1 MTIWTPNLRGREGPL
16 YRILADALGA
26 DIEEGRLAAGTRL
39 PTHREL
45 AEKVGVT
52 VGTVTRAYAEA
63 ERRGLIGGEVGRGTF
78 VRHRDTPRQLPQ
90 PAQDAGDDTLID
102 LGLNWPATP
111 SGDPAGA
118 ALKKSLEALQRSTHL
133 SELLDYQPHAGH
145 PEHREAGAEW
155 MSRFGLDVEPS
166 RIMVC
171 SGGQHAMEVALSTLT
186 RPGDTVLCESLTYPG
201 LKVLA
206 NRLHLRLH
214 GVAMDEQGLLPD
226 ALETAC
232 RTGAKVLFCLPNL
245 QNPTGA
251 VMPEERRRRI
261 ATVAR
266 RHGLAVVED
275 DAYGLLL
282 DKRPPPLCALL
293 PESGWFIAG
302 VSKLLAPGLRIGYLA
317 APGGPSTERLAEE
330 AALAA
335 RMTPA
340 LTADITARWVR
351 DGTAD
356 ELVVRRRREA
366 HERLE
371 LAKDVLGDLMPRQGR
386 ATTYH
391 LWLKLPA
398 PWRAEAFTS
407 QARRRGVLVIPAE
420 LFTVGPA
427 TAPAAVRVCLGAPR
441 TRASLEK
448 GLHRLRETLEGGPE
462 PLASIV

>member
-1 MTIWTPNLRGREGPL
+1 MTSWAPRLRGRDGPL
-16 YRILADALGA
+16 YRVIADELAA
-26 DIEEGRLAAGTRL
+26 DIEEGRLAPGTRL

-78 VRHRDTPRQLPQ
+78 VRHRDTPRHLPT
-90 PAQDAGDDTLID
+90 PAPDMGDDALVE

-111 SGDPAGA
+111 PGDPAGT
-118 ALKKSLEALQRSTHL
+118 ALRKTLDALQRSPRL
-133 SELLDYQPHAGH
+133 SELLDYQPHAGLLA
-145 PEHREAGAEW
+145 HREAGAAW
-155 MSRFGLDVEPS
+155 LSRFGVEASPEQVV
-166 RIMVC
+166 VC
-171 SGGQHAMEVALSTLT
+171 SGGQHAMEVALTTLT
-186 RPGDTVLCESLTYPG
+186 RPGDTVLAEALTYPG

-214 GVAMDEQGLLPD
+214 GVAMDEQGLKPD
-226 ALETAC
+226 ALEAAC

-261 ATVAR
+261 ATVVR
-266 RHGLAVVED
+266 KHGLTVVED

-282 DKRPPPLCALL
+282 DRRPPPLWALV
-293 PESGWFIAG
+293 PESCWFIGG

-317 APGGPSTERLAEE
+317 APAGAGVARLAEE
-330 AALAA
+330 AGLAV
-335 RMTPA
+335 RMTPPLMA
-340 LTADITARWVR
+340 EVAARWVE

-356 ELVVRRRREA
+356 ELVARRRREA
-366 HERLE
+366 QERLE
-371 LAKDVLGDLMPRQGR
+371 LAREVLGDALPKAPRGP
-386 ATTYH
+386 TYH
-391 LWLKLPA
+391 LWLPLPGG
-398 PWRAEAFTS
+398 WRAEPFTAR
-407 QARRRGVLVIPAE
+407 ARRRGVSVTPAE
-420 LFTVGPA
+420 VFTVGPA

-448 GLHRLRETLEGGPE
+448 GLRRLRETLEGGPE